1 MLPRENWPHEWARP
15 GLADASVTIAGEL
28 CTPKDILARDVRLDR
43 VRIGDLVCF
52 LMAGAYGWDIS
63 HHDFLCHAYPE
74 RLFLEAG
81 AA

>member
-1 MLPRENWPHEWARP
+1 VEN
-15 GLADASVTIAGEL
+15 
-28 CTPKDILARDVRLDR
+28 VRVER
-43 VRIGDLVCF
+43 VRIGDLACF

-81 AA
+81 VA